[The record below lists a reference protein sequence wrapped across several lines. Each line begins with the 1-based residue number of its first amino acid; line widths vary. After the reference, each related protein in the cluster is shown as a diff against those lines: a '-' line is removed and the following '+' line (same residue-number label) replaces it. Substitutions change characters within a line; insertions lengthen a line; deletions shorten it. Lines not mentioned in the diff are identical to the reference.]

1 MTDSPDLNRDLER
14 LAHQETV
21 LQFAHFDGATAWSL
35 GCRLKELAEARSA
48 ALTIEVRLGG
58 HPVFFHAMPGTSPAN
73 EDWARR
79 KHNSVELLHRSS
91 YRIGRELEREGTTL
105 EAKLGLPLRDHASHG
120 GCFPLMLRGTG
131 VIGVVTV
138 SGLPQRDDHALVVQ
152 ALAELC
158 GVAPESVALD

>member
-1 MTDSPDLNRDLER
+1 MTDQPDLNRDIER
-14 LAHQETV
+14 LAHQESV
-21 LQFAHFDGATAWSL
+21 LQFAHFDGATAWAL
-35 GCRLKELAEARSA
+35 GSRLKQLAEARAA

-73 EDWARR
+73 ADWARR
-79 KHNSVELLHRSS
+79 KHNAVELMHRSS

-105 EAKLGLPLRDHASHG
+105 EAKLGLPLRDYASHG
-120 GCFPLMLRGTG
+120 GCFPLMLRGG
-131 VIGVVTV
+131 PVIGVVTV